1 MQGVRQHSEVFSH
14 ERAKRSA
21 AGNAGAPMKSPA
33 ADPALTAAI
42 IVLAA
47 LVGLGAG
54 AMGCFVVAA
63 FRGG

>member
-1 MQGVRQHSEVFSH
+1 
-14 ERAKRSA
+14 
-21 AGNAGAPMKSPA
+21 MKSPA

-42 IVLAA
+42 LVLAA

>member
-1 MQGVRQHSEVFSH
+1 
-14 ERAKRSA
+14 
-21 AGNAGAPMKSPA
+21 MKSPA

-42 IVLAA
+42 IVIAS

-54 AMGCFVVAA
+54 AMGYFVVAA